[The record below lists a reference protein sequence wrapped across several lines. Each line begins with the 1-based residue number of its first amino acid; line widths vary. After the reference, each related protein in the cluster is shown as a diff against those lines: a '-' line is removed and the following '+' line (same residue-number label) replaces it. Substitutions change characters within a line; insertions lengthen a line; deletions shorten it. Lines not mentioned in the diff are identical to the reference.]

1 MGRMVIGQSKEP
13 HGFSFLWIQG
23 TGEIVLVPASMEGKA
38 EKLACHNLSPN
49 SSSVLGMRTYSK
61 TIPRAHQLKK

>member
-38 EKLACHNLSPN
+38 EKLAYHNLSPETAP
-49 SSSVLGMRTYSK
+49 LF
-61 TIPRAHQLKK
+61 